1 MTNEEWYKY
10 TEKILRSYRRNVE
23 SALRVQEELDIL
35 RECGDMA
42 GMRYAEGHASGSG
55 DPVLSYVMRAEGLEN
70 KLKRIKRRVRV
81 VERLREDLRNGEII
95 TVTSSRN
102 LLRILTEH
110 YIDGLTVTEFLR
122 ITSWVRSTFYARRR
136 ELVMIAG
143 EYLRA

>member
-10 TEKILRSYRRNVE
+10 TEKILHSYRRNVE
-23 SALRVQEELDIL
+23 SALRLQEEIDIL

-42 GMRYAEGHASGSG
+42 GVRYAEGHTSGSG
-55 DPVLSYVMRAEGLEN
+55 DPVLSYVMRVEGLESR
-70 KLKRIKRRVRV
+70 LKRIKRRVRA
-81 VERLREDLRNGEII
+81 VEKLREDLRNGEII
-95 TVTSSRN
+95 TVTSPRN
-102 LLRILTEH
+102 LLRILTEY

-122 ITSWVRSTFYARRR
+122 ITSWVRSTFYARNR